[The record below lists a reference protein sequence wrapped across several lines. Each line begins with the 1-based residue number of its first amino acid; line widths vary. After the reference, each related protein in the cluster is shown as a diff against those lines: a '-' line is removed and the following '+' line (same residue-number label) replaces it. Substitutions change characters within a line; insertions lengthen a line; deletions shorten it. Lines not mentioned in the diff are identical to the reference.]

1 MEVLFGGMSEAG
13 PSGDPEPKVSRKAEE
28 MTDRDKLLEIIRAFV
43 GAWSE
48 VLDNHFESEED
59 ETYWHGGH
67 RTWDD
72 LREAAK

>member
-1 MEVLFGGMSEAG
+1 
-13 PSGDPEPKVSRKAEE
+13 

-48 VLDNHFESEED
+48 ILDNHFEAEED

-72 LREAAK
+72 LREAAKDD